1 MAAERIVGDG
11 AIETWR
17 AADEVTRAKYR
28 LLAGEQRAREI
39 EGKLGET
46 IHQGNQISTP
56 EVHKVMDALKSS
68 CANLHS
74 VVEDPLPAAKAAADE
89 VLAARMDKAVNLNA
103 GEVSNQPTACDIAG
117 PSAPADNLDA
127 PRKGTAAS
135 LMDWNPTAR
144 TFQWEDSPDPDG
156 SRSPIHR
163 PQLPSPRRTTF
174 SPLQPADN
182 KAKRRKARKWCALEE
197 ETLRKGVE
205 QYGNGN
211 WKDILTNNPD
221 VFIGRKAMDLKDKWR
236 NMMSE
241 NLYPAFAVYII
252 PTVVINHQCLLVHF
266 ATTRMLNLVLPFLF
280 LVYDLDCF
288 DLSKLECS
296 EFPPELQPSIYMP
309 LALNI
314 NPKKYLQVAL
324 FFACQNM
331 SDEASL
337 SSSEQKECKLYNEH
351 VDDLQQLAGDYDS
364 VIICL
369 GARANSLPELTNKIP
384 LRTCRGVIAE
394 FQLPSDTIETYGSQ
408 SPSILSDAWLAF
420 QGPRTVSIGST
431 WQWKSENYS
440 SSVSDDEALNA
451 MEELLPKASAVYPGI
466 TKWKFVQARAGIR
479 AMPPLTANGSLPLL
493 GCLNDVISKRSNCS
507 FWLVGGLGARGL
519 LFHGLA
525 GKLTAKAV
533 ISCDENLIPPEFTCW
548 KEP

>member
-1 MAAERIVGDG
+1 MPPPPSSLPPRVLPNLVSCSRRAVTSAA
-11 AIETWR
+11 T
-17 AADEVTRAKYR
+17 
-28 LLAGEQRAREI
+28 
-39 EGKLGET
+39 
-46 IHQGNQISTP
+46 
-56 EVHKVMDALKSS
+56 
-68 CANLHS
+68 
-74 VVEDPLPAAKAAADE
+74 AAA
-89 VLAARMDKAVNLNA
+89 AAY
-103 GEVSNQPTACDIAG
+103 S
-117 PSAPADNLDA
+117 
-127 PRKGTAAS
+127 TAAAAGGGGGGGRPLRYAVLGAGFAGLS
-135 LMDWNPTAR
+135 VAWHLLKH
-144 TFQWEDSPDPDG
+144 SPKG
-156 SRSPIHR
+156 SRVRVDIYDESGIGGGASGVSGGLLHPFYGRVLNSGKSVWICCVARSKRMEPLGQMELAKMR
-163 PQLPSPRRTTF
+163 PLSG
-174 SPLQPADN
+174 
-182 KAKRRKARKWCALEE
+182 E
-197 ETLRKGVE
+197 
-205 QYGNGN
+205 GNSLGIIRPPTSE
-211 WKDILTNNPD
+211 KTADILLESSLQSCSLQVLDSDEAQCLIPGLCVPLN
-221 VFIGRKAMDLKDKWR
+221 
-236 NMMSE
+236 
-241 NLYPAFAVYII
+241 FAV
-252 PTVVINHQCLLVHF
+252 
-266 ATTRMLNLVLPFLF
+266 
-280 LVYDLDCF
+280 
-288 DLSKLECS
+288 
-296 EFPPELQPSIYMP
+296 YMP

-369 GARANSLPELTNKIP
+369 GARASSLPELTNKLP

-493 GCLNDVISKRSNCS
+493 GCLNDVIGKRSNCS

>member
-1 MAAERIVGDG
+1 MPPPPSSLPPRVLPNLVSCSRRAVTSAA
-11 AIETWR
+11 T
-17 AADEVTRAKYR
+17 
-28 LLAGEQRAREI
+28 
-39 EGKLGET
+39 
-46 IHQGNQISTP
+46 
-56 EVHKVMDALKSS
+56 
-68 CANLHS
+68 
-74 VVEDPLPAAKAAADE
+74 AAA
-89 VLAARMDKAVNLNA
+89 AAY
-103 GEVSNQPTACDIAG
+103 S
-117 PSAPADNLDA
+117 
-127 PRKGTAAS
+127 TAAAAGGGGGGGRPLRYAVLGAGFAGLS
-135 LMDWNPTAR
+135 VAWHLLKH
-144 TFQWEDSPDPDG
+144 SPKG
-156 SRSPIHR
+156 SRVRVDIYDESGIGGGASGVSGGLLHPYSPKGELYGR
-163 PQLPSPRRTTF
+163 
-174 SPLQPADN
+174 LQ
-182 KAKRRKARKWCALEE
+182 ARKL
-197 ETLRKGVE
+197 
-205 QYGNGN
+205 
-211 WKDILTNNPD
+211 LTYCWSLQVLDSDEAQCLIPGLCVPLN
-221 VFIGRKAMDLKDKWR
+221 
-236 NMMSE
+236 
-241 NLYPAFAVYII
+241 FAV
-252 PTVVINHQCLLVHF
+252 
-266 ATTRMLNLVLPFLF
+266 
-280 LVYDLDCF
+280 
-288 DLSKLECS
+288 
-296 EFPPELQPSIYMP
+296 YMP

-369 GARANSLPELTNKIP
+369 GARASSLPELTNKLP

-493 GCLNDVISKRSNCS
+493 GCLNDVIGKRSNCS

>member
-1 MAAERIVGDG
+1 MPPPSYLPPRILPSLVSCSRRAVTSAA
-11 AIETWR
+11 T
-17 AADEVTRAKYR
+17 
-28 LLAGEQRAREI
+28 
-39 EGKLGET
+39 
-46 IHQGNQISTP
+46 
-56 EVHKVMDALKSS
+56 
-68 CANLHS
+68 
-74 VVEDPLPAAKAAADE
+74 AAAAAYSTAAAGGNNGGRPLRYAVLGAGFAGLSVAWHLLKHSPKGSRVRVDIYDENGIGGGASGVSGGLLHPYSPKVKLLWRGAEFWKECVDLSSLQSCSLE
-89 VLAARMDKAVNLNA
+89 VLNSDEAQCLIPGLRVPLN
-103 GEVSNQPTACDIAG
+103 
-117 PSAPADNLDA
+117 
-127 PRKGTAAS
+127 
-135 LMDWNPTAR
+135 
-144 TFQWEDSPDPDG
+144 
-156 SRSPIHR
+156 
-163 PQLPSPRRTTF
+163 
-174 SPLQPADN
+174 
-182 KAKRRKARKWCALEE
+182 
-197 ETLRKGVE
+197 
-205 QYGNGN
+205 
-211 WKDILTNNPD
+211 
-221 VFIGRKAMDLKDKWR
+221 
-236 NMMSE
+236 
-241 NLYPAFAVYII
+241 FAV
-252 PTVVINHQCLLVHF
+252 
-266 ATTRMLNLVLPFLF
+266 
-280 LVYDLDCF
+280 
-288 DLSKLECS
+288 
-296 EFPPELQPSIYMP
+296 YMP

-337 SSSEQKECKLYNEH
+337 SSSEQKECKLYKEH

-369 GARANSLPELTNKIP
+369 GAKASSLPELTNKVP

-394 FQLPSDTIETYGSQ
+394 FQLPSDTVETYGSQ

-440 SSVSDDEALNA
+440 SAVSDDEALTA

-466 TKWKFVQARAGIR
+466 TKWEFVQARAGIR

-493 GCLNDVISKRSNCS
+493 GCLNDSIGKRSNCS

>member
-1 MAAERIVGDG
+1 MPPPPSSLPPRVLPNLVSCSRRAVTSAA
-11 AIETWR
+11 T
-17 AADEVTRAKYR
+17 
-28 LLAGEQRAREI
+28 
-39 EGKLGET
+39 
-46 IHQGNQISTP
+46 
-56 EVHKVMDALKSS
+56 
-68 CANLHS
+68 
-74 VVEDPLPAAKAAADE
+74 AAAAAYSTAVAAGGGGGGGRPLRYA
-89 VLAARMDKAVNLNA
+89 VLGA
-103 GEVSNQPTACDIAG
+103 GFAG
-117 PSAPADNLDA
+117 LSVAWHLL
-127 PRKGTAAS
+127 KH
-135 LMDWNPTAR
+135 
-144 TFQWEDSPDPDG
+144 SPKG
-156 SRSPIHR
+156 SRVRVDIYDESGIGGGASGVSGGLLHPFYGRVLNSGKSVWICCVARSKRMEPLGQMELAKMR
-163 PQLPSPRRTTF
+163 PLSG
-174 SPLQPADN
+174 
-182 KAKRRKARKWCALEE
+182 E
-197 ETLRKGVE
+197 
-205 QYGNGN
+205 GNSLGIIRPPTSE
-211 WKDILTNNPD
+211 KTADILLESSLQSCSLQVLDSDEAQCLIPGLCVPLN
-221 VFIGRKAMDLKDKWR
+221 
-236 NMMSE
+236 
-241 NLYPAFAVYII
+241 FAV
-252 PTVVINHQCLLVHF
+252 
-266 ATTRMLNLVLPFLF
+266 
-280 LVYDLDCF
+280 
-288 DLSKLECS
+288 
-296 EFPPELQPSIYMP
+296 YMP

-369 GARANSLPELTNKIP
+369 GARASSLPELTNKLP

-493 GCLNDVISKRSNCS
+493 GCLNDVIGKRSNCS

>member
-1 MAAERIVGDG
+1 MPRLTPEDASLLLDHVVGDPSIPAAAAHLAVAAYLAVSAPDFDAAAGALFGRPGGRARRAVEEGGAAALVSDEADAVADQFEAAVGNSFSQTVLRGLWGDRAAAEERVRELLAAEWAAIGQSRLEMAAERIVGDG

-46 IHQGNQISTP
+46 IPQGNQISTP

-89 VLAARMDKAVNLNA
+89 VLAARMDKSVDLNV
-103 GEVSNQPTACDIAG
+103 GEVSNQPAACDIAG
-117 PSAPADNLDA
+117 PSAPANNLDA
-127 PRKGTAAS
+127 LRKGTAPS

-236 NMMSE
+236 NMM
-241 NLYPAFAVYII
+241 
-252 PTVVINHQCLLVHF
+252 
-266 ATTRMLNLVLPFLF
+266 R
-280 LVYDLDCF
+280 
-288 DLSKLECS
+288 
-296 EFPPELQPSIYMP
+296 
-309 LALNI
+309 
-314 NPKKYLQVAL
+314 
-324 FFACQNM
+324 
-331 SDEASL
+331 
-337 SSSEQKECKLYNEH
+337 
-351 VDDLQQLAGDYDS
+351 
-364 VIICL
+364 
-369 GARANSLPELTNKIP
+369 
-384 LRTCRGVIAE
+384 
-394 FQLPSDTIETYGSQ
+394 
-408 SPSILSDAWLAF
+408 
-420 QGPRTVSIGST
+420 
-431 WQWKSENYS
+431 
-440 SSVSDDEALNA
+440 
-451 MEELLPKASAVYPGI
+451 
-466 TKWKFVQARAGIR
+466 
-479 AMPPLTANGSLPLL
+479 
-493 GCLNDVISKRSNCS
+493 
-507 FWLVGGLGARGL
+507 
-519 LFHGLA
+519 
-525 GKLTAKAV
+525 
-533 ISCDENLIPPEFTCW
+533 
-548 KEP
+548 

>member
-1 MAAERIVGDG
+1 MPPPPSSLPPRVLPNLVSCSRRAVTSAA
-11 AIETWR
+11 T
-17 AADEVTRAKYR
+17 
-28 LLAGEQRAREI
+28 
-39 EGKLGET
+39 
-46 IHQGNQISTP
+46 
-56 EVHKVMDALKSS
+56 
-68 CANLHS
+68 
-74 VVEDPLPAAKAAADE
+74 AAAAAYSTAVAAGGGGGGGRPLRYA
-89 VLAARMDKAVNLNA
+89 VLGA
-103 GEVSNQPTACDIAG
+103 GFAG
-117 PSAPADNLDA
+117 LSVAWHLL
-127 PRKGTAAS
+127 KH
-135 LMDWNPTAR
+135 
-144 TFQWEDSPDPDG
+144 SPKG
-156 SRSPIHR
+156 SRVRVDIYDESGIGGGASGVSGGLLHPFYGRVLNSGKSVWICCVARSKRMEPLGQMELAKMR
-163 PQLPSPRRTTF
+163 PLSG
-174 SPLQPADN
+174 
-182 KAKRRKARKWCALEE
+182 E
-197 ETLRKGVE
+197 
-205 QYGNGN
+205 GNSLGIIRPPTSE
-211 WKDILTNNPD
+211 KTADILLESCSLQVLDSDEAQCLIPGLCVPLN
-221 VFIGRKAMDLKDKWR
+221 
-236 NMMSE
+236 
-241 NLYPAFAVYII
+241 FAV
-252 PTVVINHQCLLVHF
+252 
-266 ATTRMLNLVLPFLF
+266 
-280 LVYDLDCF
+280 
-288 DLSKLECS
+288 
-296 EFPPELQPSIYMP
+296 YMP

-369 GARANSLPELTNKIP
+369 GARASSLPELTNKLP

-493 GCLNDVISKRSNCS
+493 GCLNDVIGKRSNCS

>member
-1 MAAERIVGDG
+1 MLNNCLFFLSPAHVRTNLNSPLPPRPGPKTFHRSRARGTARRFAPRPTPPPTSPLPPAKPSQISPAAPAAAAAAAAHLAVAAYLAVSAPDFDAAAGALFGRPGGRARRAVEEGGAAALASDEADAVADQFEAAVGNSFSQTVLRGLWGDRAAAEERVRELLAVEWAAIGQSRLEMAAERIVGDG

-46 IHQGNQISTP
+46 IPQGNQISTP

-89 VLAARMDKAVNLNA
+89 VLAARMDKAVDLNA

-236 NMMSE
+236 NMM
-241 NLYPAFAVYII
+241 
-252 PTVVINHQCLLVHF
+252 
-266 ATTRMLNLVLPFLF
+266 R
-280 LVYDLDCF
+280 
-288 DLSKLECS
+288 
-296 EFPPELQPSIYMP
+296 
-309 LALNI
+309 
-314 NPKKYLQVAL
+314 
-324 FFACQNM
+324 
-331 SDEASL
+331 
-337 SSSEQKECKLYNEH
+337 
-351 VDDLQQLAGDYDS
+351 
-364 VIICL
+364 
-369 GARANSLPELTNKIP
+369 
-384 LRTCRGVIAE
+384 
-394 FQLPSDTIETYGSQ
+394 
-408 SPSILSDAWLAF
+408 
-420 QGPRTVSIGST
+420 
-431 WQWKSENYS
+431 
-440 SSVSDDEALNA
+440 
-451 MEELLPKASAVYPGI
+451 
-466 TKWKFVQARAGIR
+466 
-479 AMPPLTANGSLPLL
+479 
-493 GCLNDVISKRSNCS
+493 
-507 FWLVGGLGARGL
+507 
-519 LFHGLA
+519 
-525 GKLTAKAV
+525 
-533 ISCDENLIPPEFTCW
+533 
-548 KEP
+548 